1 MEPLGRRP
9 FLKTTAMLA
18 GSSWL
23 TPVGQ
28 WLARAAD
35 GDAPGALPSKKSAQ
49 AVIVLWLQGGTS
61 QLETFDPHA
70 DSTIAGGTTKIATA
84 VKGIYLASGFER
96 LAEEMGFGFVDSFY
110 DQQRRRSRTR

>member
-28 WLARAAD
+28 WLARAAE
-35 GDAPGALPSKKSAQ
+35 GDALVRFLKKIRTSCNRVVVAGRAQ
-49 AVIVLWLQGGTS
+49 PT
-61 QLETFDPHA
+61 
-70 DSTIAGGTTKIATA
+70 
-84 VKGIYLASGFER
+84 
-96 LAEEMGFGFVDSFY
+96 
-110 DQQRRRSRTR
+110 